1 MVDYLGYVNFV
12 LDIIVLLAIIWVAL
26 FLYPTEQKACNE
38 CNVKVLCQNK
48 LLKGKV
54 CDPYITVDYEK
65 VNITI

>member
-12 LDIIVLLAIIWVAL
+12 LDVVVLLAIIYVAY

-48 LLKGKV
+48 LLKGNV
-54 CDPYITVDYEK
+54 CDPYMNTEK